1 MNVNAP
7 SGYAFVGG
15 EGSQHGLNINTLA
28 AAGEVRLKVNGS
40 IRNVRNDNNAVL
52 TSQSAVIESG
62 IGAIGTAL
70 NPFRIDIQDNYK
82 VTARAEDGI
91 WLEEMTNNM
100 EVGQIYSPNE
110 IRLVSPGAITDF
122 ENDLI
127 MDVKGDV
134 VSLIAQN
141 AIGEQYLNA
150 DSSLVKKQKAL
161 DVASVDYDN
170 STFSVTSASS
180 GAWLYG
186 PLSQNIRIT
195 NADLYDDLD
204 IAVGAKLKAKGSF
217 ETRGGDVNFRS
228 YESMQLDGDGGINTN
243 GAVLNLITGDNL
255 NIVGN
260 ITTGGGAINATVG
273 DNMTVAADATI
284 LTSGGDFTAYADGL
298 LNQNITIEDNGTDA
312 GLIDV
317 ASGSIRLSASDTITV
332 TSLRTTSGATCADNQ
347 LGCAI
352 TVMAKNIQD
361 GGDVRS
367 DMVIDGNGDVRLQ
380 AHQYINVNDID
391 YNGGTLC
398 SWIYG
403 KE

>member
-1 MNVNAP
+1 M
-7 SGYAFVGG
+7 
-15 EGSQHGLNINTLA
+15 
-28 AAGEVRLKVNGS
+28 
-40 IRNVRNDNNAVL
+40 
-52 TSQSAVIESG
+52 IESG

-100 EVGQIYSPNE
+100 EIGQIYSPNE

-141 AIGEQYLNA
+141 AIGEQYLDA
-150 DSSLVKKQKAL
+150 DSILVKKQKAL

-204 IAVGAKLKAKGSF
+204 VAVGAKLKAQGSF

-298 LNQNITIEDNGTDA
+298 LEPEHHN
-312 GLIDV
+312 
-317 ASGSIRLSASDTITV
+317 
-332 TSLRTTSGATCADNQ
+332 
-347 LGCAI
+347 
-352 TVMAKNIQD
+352 
-361 GGDVRS
+361 
-367 DMVIDGNGDVRLQ
+367 
-380 AHQYINVNDID
+380 
-391 YNGGTLC
+391 
-398 SWIYG
+398 
-403 KE
+403 